1 MVEIH
6 DQVTNFLS
14 VQTHPA
20 ILVVFL
26 GVVNHWVAIV
36 AKRPNMSKLTT
47 KQRIKHENGQSLTKI
62 YLMDSSNMTHLDK
75 KVIDLPSVV
84 MQRVQE
90 KIRLGLKA
98 TEKFLVEMTIQ
109 SLFD

>member
-1 MVEIH
+1 
-6 DQVTNFLS
+6 
-14 VQTHPA
+14 
-20 ILVVFL
+20 
-26 GVVNHWVAIV
+26 
-36 AKRPNMSKLTT
+36 
-47 KQRIKHENGQSLTKI
+47 
-62 YLMDSSNMTHLDK
+62 MTHLDK